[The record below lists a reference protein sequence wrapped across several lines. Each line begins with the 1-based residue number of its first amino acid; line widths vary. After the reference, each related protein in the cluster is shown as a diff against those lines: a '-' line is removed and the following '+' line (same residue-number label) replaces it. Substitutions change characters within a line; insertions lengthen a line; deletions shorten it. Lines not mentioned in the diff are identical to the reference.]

1 MAGVPVE
8 YGRSK
13 NVIDDGVDIVNEGS
27 EVRVPIGDPSGV
39 KAAG

>member
-8 YGRSK
+8 YGRSE
-13 NVIDDGVDIVNEGS
+13 NAIDDGVDAVDEGS

-39 KAAG
+39 TTAG